1 MIDQH
6 TDFYKC
12 VDNFAKTAHI
22 PSIPIFE
29 SKLDY
34 FPVITIVELLT

>member
-6 TDFYKC
+6 TDFFEY

-29 SKLDY
+29 SNLDY
-34 FPVITIVELLT
+34 IP